1 MPQTLPIMEA
11 RNRLTSLPEEFEKS
25 PEMGAV
31 AITRRGKPVLAVMS
45 WEFYESLLET
55 LEIMGDPETMAAF
68 RKSVADIQEGRTIP
82 FEQVKRELGL

>member
-1 MPQTLPIMEA
+1 MTQTLPIMEA
-11 RNRLTSLPEEFEKS
+11 RNRLNSLPEEFEQS

-55 LEIMGDPETMAAF
+55 LEIMSEPETMTAF
-68 RKSVADIQEGRTIP
+68 RKSVVELEQGKGIPWETVREGLM
-82 FEQVKRELGL
+82 K